1 MKTTTTN
8 NNNNNNTN
16 ANASNDASN
25 TKKKLGN
32 TDKKELVDNN
42 NTDINNKKQKQQQPT
57 KAVALLSGGLDSNL
71 SIRMMQEQGVEVEA
85 IAVKTPFCDFD
96 CGKGCGHRVQEVAL
110 ELGIKLKTVY
120 FGEDYLKMLKN
131 PKYGYGSGMNP
142 CIDCR
147 SMMYSAA
154 KEHMEKIGADF
165 IITGEVLGQ
174 RPMSQNGNALKIIE
188 NETETNG
195 KIVRPLSLRHLPITE
210 AENKGLIKR
219 EKMGDIKGRSR
230 RSQLQLAKKFD
241 ISDPPNAAGGCLLTD
256 PAFSIRI
263 KDLYHH
269 TKEGIPD
276 LNDIELLKIGR
287 HFRLSDNTKLI
298 VGRNKMENE
307 ILESLTLDD
316 DIIIEVSNYVGPT
329 CLLRTKRQILS
340 SSSSSLSPSPSPS
353 SLQSAKEIE
362 IAASTALRYS
372 DSPKDKL
379 SNVKIKYASSNDE
392 KEIQVFPID
401 NKVLDKLRI

>member
-1 MKTTTTN
+1 MISNIEKKLAHTEKKKLSDEDNSN
-8 NNNNNNTN
+8 NNNNNN
-16 ANASNDASN
+16 
-25 TKKKLGN
+25 
-32 TDKKELVDNN
+32 
-42 NTDINNKKQKQQQPT
+42 NKKQKPT

-71 SIRMMQEQGVEVEA
+71 AIRMIQEQGVEVEA

-147 SMMYSAA
+147 GMMYNAA
-154 KEHMEKIGADF
+154 KEHMAKIGADF

-188 NETETNG
+188 NETQTNG
-195 KIVRPLSLRHLPITE
+195 KIVRPLSFRHLPLTE
-210 AENKGLIKR
+210 AESKGLIKR
-219 EKMGDIKGRSR
+219 EKLGDIKGRSR
-230 RSQLQLAKKFD
+230 RGQLQLAKKFD

-256 PAFSIRI
+256 PAFSIRVR
-263 KDLYHH
+263 DLYAHSKD
-269 TKEGIPD
+269 TLPD
-276 LNDIELLKIGR
+276 MNDVELLKIGR
-287 HFRLSDNTKLI
+287 HFRLSKYTKLI

-307 ILESLTLDD
+307 ILESLKLDD
-316 DIIIEVSNYVGPT
+316 DIIIEVSNHVGPT
-329 CLLRTKRQILS
+329 CILRTKK
-340 SSSSSLSPSPSPS
+340 
-353 SLQSAKEIE
+353 QSQKELE

-372 DSPKDKL
+372 DSPKDEL
-379 SNVKIKYASSNDE
+379 SNVRVRIGQEEE
-392 KEIQVFPID
+392 KELQVGP
-401 NKVLDKLRI
+401 LHDKILNEFRI